1 MVAGRAAVN
10 RAEQT
15 ETAGTRV
22 AHRPIFHRRTSLLAI
37 VLACA
42 LTASCA
48 PDRSLTGNLPR
59 PEKLSMVKSGF
70 TTQNEVRELLG
81 PPSNVGTFNNK
92 VWYYISQT
100 TEDVPMNVPQVRGR
114 NIVIIR
120 FDDNG
125 VVENVQNLDQTAGR
139 EIEPVDRTT
148 PSAGHEPNLL
158 RDLFGN
164 IGRVG
169 TDKPGNDDR

>member
-1 MVAGRAAVN
+1 
-10 RAEQT
+10 
-15 ETAGTRV
+15 V
-22 AHRPIFHRRTSLLAI
+22 AHRSILNRRRTSLLAI
-37 VLACA
+37 AVACA
-42 LTASCA
+42 LATSCS

-81 PPSNVGTFNNK
+81 PPSNVGTFNTK

-100 TEDVPMNVPQVRGR
+100 TEDVPMNVPQVRSR
-114 NIVIIR
+114 DVIVIR

-125 VVENVQNLDQTAGR
+125 VVQDVQHLDQTAGR
-139 EIEPVDRTT
+139 DVDPVDRTT
-148 PSAGHEPNLL
+148 PSAGHEPNLF

-169 TDKPGNDDR
+169 TDSKAGNENH

>member
-1 MVAGRAAVN
+1 MP
-10 RAEQT
+10 EFL
-15 ETAGTRV
+15 
-22 AHRPIFHRRTSLLAI
+22 IHRRRWSAFLA
-37 VLACA
+37 LA
-42 LTASCA
+42 LSGTMLASCA
-48 PDRSLTGNLPR
+48 PDRAVTGNRPR
-59 PEKLSMVKSGF
+59 PEKLEQVKAGL

-100 TEDVPMNVPQVRGR
+100 TEDVPMNVPQVRDR
-114 NIVIIR
+114 EVIVIR

-125 VVENVQNLDQTAGR
+125 VVQTMQNLDQSAGR
-139 EIEPVDRTT
+139 EIDPVDRST
-148 PSAGHEPNLL
+148 PTAGHEPNLL

-169 TDKPGNDDR
+169 NDKPGSGNQ